1 MISNHNHAD
10 IDTRECGGKMSVFSS
25 RQESL
30 SSVSQFSRE
39 ERVPPVDAKE
49 FDDLVT
55 KLTSGPSRRDAL
67 KGALGGALAAIG
79 LSADALS
86 KGKNGG
92 KKGRGKGG
100 AGADGKG
107 KGKKSRGPGA
117 QGKGNKGK
125 RRGGL
130 QSEERCKCNQC
141 ATTCASGKF
150 SRKRVGKKGKKR
162 VICKCKPYGS

>member
-1 MISNHNHAD
+1 M
-10 IDTRECGGKMSVFSS
+10 RVFSS
-25 RQESL
+25 RQENL

-86 KGKNGG
+86 KGKGNG

-100 AGADGKG
+100 AGGEGKG
-107 KGKKSRGPGA
+107 RGKKGRGNGPGA
-117 QGKGNKGK
+117 QGKGSKGK
-125 RRGGL
+125 NRGGL
-130 QSEERCKCNQC
+130 QSEERCKCNRC

-150 SRKRVGKKGKKR
+150 SRKRVGKKGHKR
-162 VICKCKPYGS
+162 TICKCKPYGS